1 MICKYIL
8 YFSYS
13 NIHMTMKNN
22 KIALLI
28 STLSLSIIMTS
39 CSDSLSDNT
48 DGRLRYWIS
57 TLASDDFEGRAPG
70 TEGGQLTKNFISQT
84 FQDLDLDS
92 IDGNYFLDVPT
103 SEITLKDSS
112 YLTLSFRGN
121 DRKMINGKEV
131 VFWTK
136 QARDYRKIR
145 DSEVVF
151 VGYGIVAPEYNWNDY
166 EGIDVTGKTVVIL
179 VNDPGFATGKLRLFN
194 GRSMT
199 YYGRW
204 TYKFEEAARQGAA
217 AAIIVHEEEPAAYPW
232 SVVEN
237 SWQGPQL
244 DLQRDDLGADRV
256 TLEGWIRDKSL
267 NDVLNFTGFD
277 YDGLKQIA
285 LEKTFSAFPL
295 RGLTLSSEIHNK
307 VRYLQSHNIAAI
319 KKGNVR
325 PDEYILFMAHWDHL
339 GIMELTEPG
348 QDIIVNGAVDN
359 ATGVASVLEFAKR
372 FSEVETDRSIMFLA
386 VTLEESG
393 LLGSEYFAKYPPVD
407 LSNIVAGFNYDAILP
422 TGLTNDMVVVGYG
435 ASELEDLLEQELE
448 KSGRYINPDPNPE
461 KGYFYRSDHISLA
474 KRGVPMLYADGGFD
488 LVEGGKDAGFA
499 IEEEYRLNAYHGVA
513 DEYEESWNLEGLNQS
528 IDVIFNISKELAN
541 NSQWPNWYEGN
552 EFKSTRDISRSGK

>member
-1 MICKYIL
+1 
-8 YFSYS
+8 
-13 NIHMTMKNN
+13 MKIN
-22 KIALLI
+22 KIHSLLFLLGI
-28 STLSLSIIMTS
+28 SIFISN
-39 CSDSLSDNT
+39 CSDSLSDTT

-57 TLASDDFEGRAPG
+57 TLSSDEFEGRAPG
-70 TEGGQLTKNFISQT
+70 TEGGQLTKNFISKT
-84 FQDLDLDS
+84 FQDFDLDPV
-92 IDGNYFLDVPT
+92 DGSYFLDVPA

-121 DRKMINGKEV
+121 DRKMITGDEV

-166 EGIDVTGKTVVIL
+166 EGVDVKGKTVVIL
-179 VNDPGFATGKLRLFN
+179 INDPGFATGKLRLFN

-256 TLEGWIRDKSL
+256 ILEGWIKDNIL

-277 YDGLKQIA
+277 YDSLKQIA

-307 VRYLQSHNIAAI
+307 VRYLQSHNIAAV
-319 KKGNVR
+319 KKGIVY

-339 GIMELTEPG
+339 GMIDSTQPGENNIM
-348 QDIIVNGAVDN
+348 NGAVDN
-359 ATGVASVLEFAKR
+359 ATGVAAILEFAKR
-372 FSEVETDRSIMFLA
+372 FSEVKTDRSIMFLA

-393 LLGSEYFAKYPPVD
+393 LLGSEYFAKYPPID
-407 LSNIVAGFNYDAILP
+407 LANIVAGFNYDGILP

-435 ASELEDLLEQELE
+435 ASELEDLLENELA

-461 KGYFYRSDHISLA
+461 KGYFYRSDHISFA
-474 KRGVPMLYADGGFD
+474 KRGVPVLYADGGFD
-488 LVEGGKDAGFA
+488 LVAGGKEAGFL
-499 IEEEYRLNAYHGVA
+499 IEEQYRVDAYHGVA
-513 DEYEESWNLEGLNQS
+513 DEYDESWNLDGLNQS
-528 IDVIFNISKELAN
+528 IDVIFNISNELAN
-541 NSQWPNWYEGN
+541 SQQWPNWYDGN
-552 EFKSTRDISRSGK
+552 EFKSIRDASREGK

>member
-1 MICKYIL
+1 
-8 YFSYS
+8 
-13 NIHMTMKNN
+13 MTMKIN
-22 KIALLI
+22 KTHFLITILVSLLLL
-28 STLSLSIIMTS
+28 TN
-39 CSDSLSDNT
+39 CSDSLSDTT

-57 TLASDDFEGRAPG
+57 TLSSDEFEGRAPG

-84 FQDLDLDS
+84 FQDFNLDP
-92 IDGNYFLDVPT
+92 IDGNYFLEVPT
-103 SEITLKDSS
+103 SELTLKDSS

-121 DRKMINGKEV
+121 DRKMITGKEV

-136 QARDYRKIR
+136 QTREYRKIR

-166 EGIDVTGKTVVIL
+166 EEVDVKGKTVVIL

-256 TLEGWIRDKSL
+256 ILEGWIRDHTL
-267 NDVLNFTGFD
+267 NDVLNFTGFN
-277 YDGLKQIA
+277 YEALKEIA

-307 VRYLQSHNIAAI
+307 VRYLQSHNIAAV
-319 KKGNVR
+319 KKGSVR

-339 GIMELTEPG
+339 GVMDSIKPG
-348 QDIIVNGAVDN
+348 EDNIANGAVDN
-359 ATGVASVLEFAKR
+359 ATGVAAVLEFAKR
-372 FSEVETDRSIMFLA
+372 FSQIDTDRSIMFLA

-393 LLGSEYFAKYPPVD
+393 LLGSEYFAKYPPID
-407 LSNIVAGFNYDAILP
+407 LTNIVAGFNYDAILP
-422 TGLTNDMVVVGYG
+422 TGLTKDMVVVGYG
-435 ASELEDLLEQELE
+435 ASELEDLLEDELE
-448 KSGRYINPDPNPE
+448 KSGRYVNPDPNPE

-488 LVEGGKDAGFA
+488 LVKGGKEAGFL
-499 IEEEYRLNAYHGVA
+499 IEEQYRLNAYHGVA
-513 DEYEESWNLEGLNQS
+513 DEYDESWDLAGLNQS
-528 IDVIFNISKELAN
+528 IDVIFNISNELAN
-541 NSQWPNWYEGN
+541 SSQWPNWYEGN
-552 EFKSTRDISRSGK
+552 EFKSIRDLSRAGR

>member
-1 MICKYIL
+1 
-8 YFSYS
+8 
-13 NIHMTMKNN
+13 MKIN
-22 KIALLI
+22 KIHSLLFLLGI
-28 STLSLSIIMTS
+28 SIFISN
-39 CSDSLSDNT
+39 CSDSLSDTT

-57 TLASDDFEGRAPG
+57 TLSSDEFEGRAPG
-70 TEGGQLTKNFISQT
+70 TEGGQLTKNFISKT
-84 FQDLDLDS
+84 FQDFDLDPV
-92 IDGNYFLDVPT
+92 DGSYFLDVPA

-121 DRKMINGKEV
+121 DRKMITGDEV

-166 EGIDVTGKTVVIL
+166 EGVDVKGKTVVIL
-179 VNDPGFATGKLRLFN
+179 INDPGFATGKLRLFN

-232 SVVEN
+232 LVVEN

-256 TLEGWIRDKSL
+256 ILEGWIKDNIL

-277 YDGLKQIA
+277 YDSLKQIA

-307 VRYLQSHNIAAI
+307 VRYLQSHNIAAV
-319 KKGNVR
+319 KKGIVY

-339 GIMELTEPG
+339 GMIDSTQPGENNIM
-348 QDIIVNGAVDN
+348 NGAVDN
-359 ATGVASVLEFAKR
+359 ATGVAAILEFAKR

-393 LLGSEYFAKYPPVD
+393 LLGSLYFAKYPPID
-407 LSNIVAGFNYDAILP
+407 LANIVAGFNYDGILP

-435 ASELEDLLEQELE
+435 ASELEDLLENELA

-461 KGYFYRSDHISLA
+461 KGYFYRSDHISFA
-474 KRGVPMLYADGGFD
+474 KRGVPVLYADGGFD
-488 LVEGGKDAGFA
+488 LVAGGKEAGFL
-499 IEEEYRLNAYHGVA
+499 IEEQYRVDAYHGVA
-513 DEYEESWNLEGLNQS
+513 DEYDDSWDLDGLNQS
-528 IDVIFNISKELAN
+528 IDVIFNISNELAN
-541 NSQWPNWYEGN
+541 SQQWPNWYDGN
-552 EFKSTRDISRSGK
+552 EFKSIRDASREGK

>member
-1 MICKYIL
+1 
-8 YFSYS
+8 
-13 NIHMTMKNN
+13 MTMKIN
-22 KIALLI
+22 KTHFLITILVSLLLL
-28 STLSLSIIMTS
+28 TN
-39 CSDSLSDNT
+39 CSDSLSDTT

-57 TLASDDFEGRAPG
+57 TLSSDEFEGRAPG

-84 FQDLDLDS
+84 FQDFNLDP
-92 IDGNYFLDVPT
+92 IDGNYFLEVPT
-103 SEITLKDSS
+103 SELTLKDSS

-121 DRKMINGKEV
+121 DRKMITGKEV

-136 QARDYRKIR
+136 QAREYRKIR

-151 VGYGIVAPEYNWNDY
+151 VGYGIVAPEYNWDDY
-166 EGIDVTGKTVVIL
+166 DGVDVKGKTVVIL

-256 TLEGWIRDKSL
+256 ILEGWIRDHTL
-267 NDVLNFTGFD
+267 NDVLNFTGFN
-277 YDGLKQIA
+277 YEALKEIA

-307 VRYLQSHNIAAI
+307 VRYLQSHNIAAV
-319 KKGNVR
+319 KKGSVR

-339 GIMELTEPG
+339 GVMDSIKPG
-348 QDIIVNGAVDN
+348 EDNIANGAVDN
-359 ATGVASVLEFAKR
+359 ATGVAAVLEFAKR
-372 FSEVETDRSIMFLA
+372 FSQIDTDRSIMFLA

-393 LLGSEYFAKYPPVD
+393 LLGSEYFAKYPPID
-407 LSNIVAGFNYDAILP
+407 LTNIVAGFNYDAILP
-422 TGLTNDMVVVGYG
+422 TGLTKDMVVVGYG
-435 ASELEDLLEQELE
+435 ASELEDLLEDELE
-448 KSGRYINPDPNPE
+448 KSGRYVNPDPNPE

-488 LVEGGKDAGFA
+488 LVKGGKEAGFL
-499 IEEEYRLNAYHGVA
+499 IEEQYRLDAYHGVA
-513 DEYEESWNLEGLNQS
+513 DEYDESWDLAGLNQS
-528 IDVIFNISKELAN
+528 IDVIFNISNELAN
-541 NSQWPNWYEGN
+541 SSQWPNWYEGN
-552 EFKSTRDISRSGK
+552 EFKSIRDLSRAGR

>member
-1 MICKYIL
+1 
-8 YFSYS
+8 
-13 NIHMTMKNN
+13 MTMQIN
-22 KIALLI
+22 KTHSLLFLVGI
-28 STLSLSIIMTS
+28 FIFITS
-39 CSDSLSDNT
+39 CSDSLSDTT

-57 TLASDDFEGRAPG
+57 TLSSDEFEGRAPG
-70 TEGGQLTKNFISQT
+70 TQGGQLTKNFISKT
-84 FQDLDLDS
+84 FQDLNLDPVNDS
-92 IDGNYFLDVPT
+92 YFLDVPT

-121 DRKMINGKEV
+121 DRKMITGDEV

-136 QARDYRKIR
+136 QAREYRKIR

-166 EGIDVTGKTVVIL
+166 EGIDVKGKTVVIL

-217 AAIIVHEEEPAAYPW
+217 AAIVVHEEEPAAYPW

-256 TLEGWIRDKSL
+256 ILEGWIRDSTL
-267 NDVLNFTGFD
+267 TDVLNFTGFN
-277 YDGLKQIA
+277 YESLKEIA

-307 VRYLQSHNIAAI
+307 VRYLQSHNIAAV
-319 KKGNVR
+319 KKGSLQ

-339 GIMELTEPG
+339 GFMEG
-348 QDIIVNGAVDN
+348 AQMGDDKIANGAVDN
-359 ATGVASVLEFAKR
+359 ATGVAAVFEFAKR
-372 FSEVETDRSIMFLA
+372 FSEIETDRSIMFLA

-393 LLGSEYFAKYPPVD
+393 LLGSEYFAKYPPID

-435 ASELEDLLEQELE
+435 ASELEDLLEDELS
-448 KSGRYINPDPNPE
+448 KSGRYINPDPNPD
-461 KGYFYRSDHISLA
+461 KGYFYRSDHISFA
-474 KRGVPMLYADGGFD
+474 KRGVPVLYADGGFD
-488 LVEGGKDAGFA
+488 LVDGGKEAGFI
-499 IEEEYRLNAYHGVA
+499 IEEQYRLDAYHGVA
-513 DEYEESWNLEGLNQS
+513 DEYDESWNLDGLNQS

-541 NSQWPNWYEGN
+541 SSQWPNWYEGN
-552 EFKSTRDISRSGK
+552 EFKSIRDASRSGK

>member
-28 STLSLSIIMTS
+28 STLSLSMIMTS
-39 CSDSLSDNT
+39 CSDSLSDTT

-295 RGLTLSSEIHNK
+295 RGLTLNSEIHNK

-339 GIMELTEPG
+339 GMMELTEPG

-541 NSQWPNWYEGN
+541 SSQWPNWYEGN

>member
-1 MICKYIL
+1 
-8 YFSYS
+8 
-13 NIHMTMKNN
+13 MKIN
-22 KIALLI
+22 KIHSLLFLLGI
-28 STLSLSIIMTS
+28 SIFISN
-39 CSDSLSDNT
+39 CSDSLSDTT

-57 TLASDDFEGRAPG
+57 TLSSDEFEGRAPG
-70 TEGGQLTKNFISQT
+70 TEGGQLTKNFISKT
-84 FQDLDLDS
+84 FQDFDLDPV
-92 IDGNYFLDVPT
+92 DGSYFLDVPA

-121 DRKMINGKEV
+121 DRKMITGDEV

-166 EGIDVTGKTVVIL
+166 EGVDVKGKTVVIL
-179 VNDPGFATGKLRLFN
+179 INDPGFATGKLRLFN

-256 TLEGWIRDKSL
+256 ILEGWIKDNIL

-277 YDGLKQIA
+277 YDSLKQIA

-307 VRYLQSHNIAAI
+307 VRYLQSHNIAAV
-319 KKGNVR
+319 KKGIVY

-339 GIMELTEPG
+339 GMIDSTQPGENNIM
-348 QDIIVNGAVDN
+348 NGAVDN
-359 ATGVASVLEFAKR
+359 ATGVAAILEFAKR

-393 LLGSEYFAKYPPVD
+393 LLGSEYFAKYPPID
-407 LSNIVAGFNYDAILP
+407 LANIVTGFNYDGILP

-435 ASELEDLLEQELE
+435 ASELEDLLENELA

-461 KGYFYRSDHISLA
+461 KGYFYRSDHISFA
-474 KRGVPMLYADGGFD
+474 KRGVPVLYADGGFD
-488 LVEGGKDAGFA
+488 LVAGGKEAGFL
-499 IEEEYRLNAYHGVA
+499 IEEQYRVDAYHGVA
-513 DEYEESWNLEGLNQS
+513 DEYDESWDLDGLNQS
-528 IDVIFNISKELAN
+528 IDVIFNISNELAN
-541 NSQWPNWYEGN
+541 SQQWPNWYDGN
-552 EFKSTRDISRSGK
+552 EFKSIRDASREGK

>member
-1 MICKYIL
+1 
-8 YFSYS
+8 
-13 NIHMTMKNN
+13 MKIN
-22 KIALLI
+22 KIYSLLFLLGI
-28 STLSLSIIMTS
+28 SIFITS
-39 CSDSLSDNT
+39 CSDSLSDTT

-57 TLASDDFEGRAPG
+57 TLSSDEFEGRAPG
-70 TEGGQLTKNFISQT
+70 TEGGQLTKNFISKT
-84 FQDLDLDS
+84 FQDFNLDPIDDS
-92 IDGNYFLDVPT
+92 YFLDVPA

-121 DRKMINGKEV
+121 DRKMITGDEV

-145 DSEVVF
+145 DSDVVF

-166 EGIDVTGKTVVIL
+166 EGVDVKGKTVVIL
-179 VNDPGFATGKLRLFN
+179 INDPGFATRKLRLFN

-232 SVVEN
+232 LVVEN

-244 DLQRDDLGADRV
+244 DLQRDDLGADRLI
-256 TLEGWIRDKSL
+256 LEGWIRDITL
-267 NDVLNFTGFD
+267 NDVLNFTGFN
-277 YDGLKQIA
+277 YDSLKEIA

-307 VRYLQSHNIAAI
+307 VRYLQSHNIAAV
-319 KKGNVR
+319 KKGIFN

-339 GIMELTEPG
+339 GEIDSALPGEDSIM
-348 QDIIVNGAVDN
+348 NGAVDN
-359 ATGVASVLEFAKR
+359 ATGVAAILEFAKR

-393 LLGSEYFAKYPPVD
+393 LLGSEYFAKYPPID
-407 LSNIVAGFNYDAILP
+407 LANIVAGFNYDGILP

-435 ASELEDLLEQELE
+435 ASELEDLLEDELSQ
-448 KSGRYINPDPNPE
+448 SGRYVNPDPNPE
-461 KGYFYRSDHISLA
+461 KGYFYRSDHISFA
-474 KRGVPMLYADGGFD
+474 KRGVPVLYADGGFD
-488 LVEGGKDAGFA
+488 LVAGGKDAGFF
-499 IEEEYRLNAYHGVA
+499 IEEEYRVDSYHGVT
-513 DEYEESWNLEGLNQS
+513 DEYDESWNLEGLNQA
-528 IDVIFNISKELAN
+528 IDVIFNISNDLAN
-541 NSQWPNWYEGN
+541 SQQWPNWYDGN
-552 EFKSTRDISRSGK
+552 EFKSIRDASREGK

>member
-1 MICKYIL
+1 
-8 YFSYS
+8 
-13 NIHMTMKNN
+13 MKIN
-22 KIALLI
+22 KIHSSLLFLLGI
-28 STLSLSIIMTS
+28 SIFITS
-39 CSDSLSDNT
+39 CSDSLSDTT

-57 TLASDDFEGRAPG
+57 TLSSDEFEGRAPG
-70 TEGGQLTKNFISQT
+70 TEGGQLTKNFISKT
-84 FQDLDLDS
+84 FQNLNLDPV
-92 IDGNYFLDVPT
+92 DGSYFLDVPA

-121 DRKMINGKEV
+121 DRKMITGDEV

-151 VGYGIVAPEYNWNDY
+151 VGYGIVAPEYNWDDY
-166 EGIDVTGKTVVIL
+166 EGIDVKGKTVVIL
-179 VNDPGFATGKLRLFN
+179 INDPGFATGKLRLFN

-256 TLEGWIRDKSL
+256 ILEGWIKDSIL

-277 YDGLKQIA
+277 YDSLKQIA

-307 VRYLQSHNIAAI
+307 VRYLQSHNIAAV
-319 KKGNVR
+319 KKGIAY

-339 GIMELTEPG
+339 GIVNSSQPG
-348 QDIIVNGAVDN
+348 ENNIMNGAVDN
-359 ATGVASVLEFAKR
+359 ATGVAAILEFAKR

-393 LLGSEYFAKYPPVD
+393 LLGSEYFAKYPPID
-407 LSNIVAGFNYDAILP
+407 LANIVAGFNYDGILP

-435 ASELEDLLEQELE
+435 ASELEDLLENELV

-461 KGYFYRSDHISLA
+461 KGYFYRSDHISFA
-474 KRGVPMLYADGGFD
+474 KRGVPVLYADGGFD
-488 LVEGGKDAGFA
+488 LVAGGKEAGFL
-499 IEEEYRLNAYHGVA
+499 IEEEYRVDAYHGVA
-513 DEYEESWNLEGLNQS
+513 DEYDESWDLDGLNQS
-528 IDVIFNISKELAN
+528 IDVIFNISNELAN
-541 NSQWPNWYEGN
+541 SQQWPNWYDGN
-552 EFKSTRDISRSGK
+552 EFKSIRDASREGK

>member
-256 TLEGWIRDKSL
+256 TLEGWIRDESL

-339 GIMELTEPG
+339 GMMELTEPG

-541 NSQWPNWYEGN
+541 SSQWPNWYEGN

>member
-1 MICKYIL
+1 
-8 YFSYS
+8 
-13 NIHMTMKNN
+13 MTMKIN
-22 KIALLI
+22 KIHFLLFLFG
-28 STLSLSIIMTS
+28 TSIFITS
-39 CSDSLSDNT
+39 CSDSLSDTT

-57 TLASDDFEGRAPG
+57 TLSSDEFEGRAPG
-70 TEGGQLTKNFISQT
+70 TEGGQLTKNFISKT
-84 FQDLDLDS
+84 FQDLKLDPLNGS
-92 IDGNYFLDVPT
+92 YFLDVPT

-121 DRKMINGKEV
+121 DRKMIAGDEV

-136 QARDYRKIR
+136 QAREYRKIR

-166 EGIDVTGKTVVIL
+166 DGIDVKGKTVIIL
-179 VNDPGFATGKLRLFN
+179 VNDPGFATGKIRLFN

-217 AAIIVHEEEPAAYPW
+217 AAIVIHEEEPAAYPW

-256 TLEGWIRDKSL
+256 ILEGWIRDSTL
-267 NDVLNFTGFD
+267 NDVLNFTGFN
-277 YDGLKQIA
+277 YDSLKEIA
-285 LEKTFSAFPL
+285 LEKSFSAFPL

-307 VRYLQSHNIAAI
+307 VRYLQSHNIAAV
-319 KKGNVR
+319 KKGLIQ

-339 GIMELTEPG
+339 GFMEGPQIG
-348 QDIIVNGAVDN
+348 NDKIANGAVDN
-359 ATGVASVLEFAKR
+359 ATGVAAVLEFAKR
-372 FSEVETDRSIMFLA
+372 FSEIETDRSVMFLA
-386 VTLEESG
+386 LTLEESG
-393 LLGSEYFAKYPPVD
+393 LLGSEYFAKYPPID

-435 ASELEDLLEQELE
+435 ASELEDLLEEELS
-448 KSGRYINPDPNPE
+448 KSGRYINPDPNPD
-461 KGYFYRSDHISLA
+461 KGYFYRSDHISFA
-474 KRGVPMLYADGGFD
+474 KRGVPVLYADGGFD
-488 LVEGGKDAGFA
+488 LVKGGKEAGFI
-499 IEEEYRLNAYHGVA
+499 IEEQYRLDAYHGVG
-513 DEYEESWNLEGLNQS
+513 DEYDESWNLEGLNQS
-528 IDVIFNISKELAN
+528 IDVIFNISNELAN
-541 NSQWPNWYEGN
+541 SSQWPNWYEGN
-552 EFKSTRDISRSGK
+552 EFKSIRDISRSGK

>member
-1 MICKYIL
+1 
-8 YFSYS
+8 
-13 NIHMTMKNN
+13 MTMQIN
-22 KIALLI
+22 K
-28 STLSLSIIMTS
+28 THSLVFLVGIFIFITS
-39 CSDSLSDNT
+39 CSDSLSDTT

-57 TLASDDFEGRAPG
+57 TLSSDEFEGRAPG
-70 TEGGQLTKNFISQT
+70 TQGGQLTKNFISKT
-84 FQDLDLDS
+84 FQDLNLDPVNDS
-92 IDGNYFLDVPT
+92 YFLDVPT

-121 DRKMINGKEV
+121 DRKMITGDEV

-136 QARDYRKIR
+136 QAREYRKIR

-166 EGIDVTGKTVVIL
+166 EGIDVKGKTVVIL

-217 AAIIVHEEEPAAYPW
+217 AAIVVHEEEPAAYPW

-256 TLEGWIRDKSL
+256 ILEGWIRDSTL
-267 NDVLNFTGFD
+267 TDVLNFTGFN
-277 YDGLKQIA
+277 YESLKEIA
-285 LEKTFSAFPL
+285 LEKTFSPFPL

-307 VRYLQSHNIAAI
+307 VRYLQSHNIAAV
-319 KKGNVR
+319 KKGSVQ

-339 GIMELTEPG
+339 GFMEG
-348 QDIIVNGAVDN
+348 AQIGDDKIANGAVDN
-359 ATGVASVLEFAKR
+359 ATGVAAVFEFAKR
-372 FSEVETDRSIMFLA
+372 FSEIETDRSIMFLA

-393 LLGSEYFAKYPPVD
+393 LLGSEYFAKYPPID

-435 ASELEDLLEQELE
+435 ASELEDLLEDELS
-448 KSGRYINPDPNPE
+448 KSGRYINPDPNPD
-461 KGYFYRSDHISLA
+461 KGYFYRSDHISFA
-474 KRGVPMLYADGGFD
+474 KRGVPVLYADGGFD
-488 LVEGGKDAGFA
+488 LVDGGKEAGFV
-499 IEEEYRLNAYHGVA
+499 IEEQYRLDAYHGVA
-513 DEYEESWNLEGLNQS
+513 DEYDESWNLDGLNQS

-541 NSQWPNWYEGN
+541 SSQWPNWYEGN
-552 EFKSTRDISRSGK
+552 EFKSIRDASRSGK

>member
-1 MICKYIL
+1 
-8 YFSYS
+8 
-13 NIHMTMKNN
+13 MKIN
-22 KIALLI
+22 KIHSSLLFLLGI
-28 STLSLSIIMTS
+28 SIFITS
-39 CSDSLSDNT
+39 CSDSLSDTT

-57 TLASDDFEGRAPG
+57 TLSSDEFEGRAPG
-70 TEGGQLTKNFISQT
+70 TEGGQLTKNFISKT
-84 FQDLDLDS
+84 FQNLNLDPVNGS
-92 IDGNYFLDVPT
+92 YFLDVPA

-121 DRKMINGKEV
+121 DRKMITGDEV

-151 VGYGIVAPEYNWNDY
+151 VGYGIVAPEYNWDDY
-166 EGIDVTGKTVVIL
+166 EGIDVKGKTVVIL
-179 VNDPGFATGKLRLFN
+179 INDPGFATGKLRLFN

-256 TLEGWIRDKSL
+256 ILEGWIKDSIL

-277 YDGLKQIA
+277 YDSLKQIA

-307 VRYLQSHNIAAI
+307 VRYLQSHNIAAV
-319 KKGNVR
+319 KKGIAY

-339 GIMELTEPG
+339 GILNSSQPG
-348 QDIIVNGAVDN
+348 ENNIMNGAVDN
-359 ATGVASVLEFAKR
+359 ATGVAAILEFSKR

-393 LLGSEYFAKYPPVD
+393 LLGSEYFAKYPPID
-407 LSNIVAGFNYDAILP
+407 LANIVAGFNYDGILP

-435 ASELEDLLEQELE
+435 ASELEDLLENELV

-461 KGYFYRSDHISLA
+461 KGYFYRSDHISFA
-474 KRGVPMLYADGGFD
+474 KRGVPVLYADGGFD
-488 LVEGGKDAGFA
+488 LVAGGKEAGFL
-499 IEEEYRLNAYHGVA
+499 IEEEYRVDAYHGVA
-513 DEYEESWNLEGLNQS
+513 DEYDESWDLDGLNQS
-528 IDVIFNISKELAN
+528 IDVIFNISNELAN
-541 NSQWPNWYEGN
+541 SQQWPNWYDGN
-552 EFKSTRDISRSGK
+552 EFKSIRDASRVGK

>member
-1 MICKYIL
+1 
-8 YFSYS
+8 
-13 NIHMTMKNN
+13 MTMKIN
-22 KIALLI
+22 KTHFLITISAFLLFL
-28 STLSLSIIMTS
+28 TN
-39 CSDSLSDNT
+39 CSDSLSDTT

-57 TLASDDFEGRAPG
+57 TLSSDEFEGRAPG
-70 TEGGQLTKNFISQT
+70 TKGGQLTKNFISQT
-84 FQDLDLDS
+84 FQDFNLDPV
-92 IDGNYFLDVPT
+92 DGNYFLEVPT
-103 SEITLKDSS
+103 SEIILKDSS

-121 DRKMINGKEV
+121 DRKMITGKEV

-136 QARDYRKIR
+136 QAREYRKIR

-151 VGYGIVAPEYNWNDY
+151 VGYGIVAPEYNWDDY
-166 EGIDVTGKTVVIL
+166 DGVDVKGKTVVIL

-256 TLEGWIRDKSL
+256 ILEGWIRDHTL
-267 NDVLNFTGFD
+267 NDVLNFTGFN
-277 YDGLKQIA
+277 YEALKEIA

-307 VRYLQSHNIAAI
+307 VRYLQSHNIAAV
-319 KKGNVR
+319 KKGSVR

-339 GIMELTEPG
+339 GVMDSIKPG
-348 QDIIVNGAVDN
+348 EDNIANGAVDN
-359 ATGVASVLEFAKR
+359 ATGVAAVLEFAKR
-372 FSEVETDRSIMFLA
+372 FSQIDTDRSIMFLA

-393 LLGSEYFAKYPPVD
+393 LLGSEYFAKYPPID
-407 LSNIVAGFNYDAILP
+407 LTNIVAGFNYDAILP
-422 TGLTNDMVVVGYG
+422 TGLTKDMVVVGYG
-435 ASELEDLLEQELE
+435 ASELEDLLEDELE
-448 KSGRYINPDPNPE
+448 KSGRYVNPDPNPE

-488 LVEGGKDAGFA
+488 LVKGGKEAGFL
-499 IEEEYRLNAYHGVA
+499 IEEQYRLDAYHGVA
-513 DEYEESWNLEGLNQS
+513 DEYDESWDLAGLNQS
-528 IDVIFNISKELAN
+528 IDVIFNISNELAN
-541 NSQWPNWYEGN
+541 SSQWPNWYEGN
-552 EFKSTRDISRSGK
+552 EFKSIRDLSRAGR

>member
-1 MICKYIL
+1 
-8 YFSYS
+8 
-13 NIHMTMKNN
+13 
-22 KIALLI
+22 
-28 STLSLSIIMTS
+28 
-39 CSDSLSDNT
+39 
-48 DGRLRYWIS
+48 
-57 TLASDDFEGRAPG
+57 
-70 TEGGQLTKNFISQT
+70 
-84 FQDLDLDS
+84 
-92 IDGNYFLDVPT
+92 
-103 SEITLKDSS
+103 
-112 YLTLSFRGN
+112 
-121 DRKMINGKEV
+121 DRKMIAGDEV

-136 QARDYRKIR
+136 QAREYRKIR

-166 EGIDVTGKTVVIL
+166 EGIDVKGKTVVIL

-217 AAIIVHEEEPAAYPW
+217 AAIVVHEEEPAAYPW

-256 TLEGWIRDKSL
+256 ILEGWIRDSTL
-267 NDVLNFTGFD
+267 NDVLNFTGFN
-277 YDGLKQIA
+277 YDSLKEIA

-307 VRYLQSHNIAAI
+307 VRYLQSHNIAAV
-319 KKGNVR
+319 KKGLTH

-339 GIMELTEPG
+339 GLMDGAQIGE
-348 QDIIVNGAVDN
+348 DKIANGAVDN
-359 ATGVASVLEFAKR
+359 ATGVAAVFEFAKR
-372 FSEVETDRSIMFLA
+372 FSEIETDRSIMFLA

-393 LLGSEYFAKYPPVD
+393 LLGSEYFAKYPPID

-435 ASELEDLLEQELE
+435 ASELEDLLEDELS
-448 KSGRYINPDPNPE
+448 KSGRYINPDPNPD
-461 KGYFYRSDHISLA
+461 KGYFYRSDHISFA
-474 KRGVPMLYADGGFD
+474 KRGVPVLYADGGFD
-488 LVEGGKDAGFA
+488 LVDGGKEAGFV
-499 IEEEYRLNAYHGVA
+499 IEEQYRLDAYHGVA
-513 DEYEESWNLEGLNQS
+513 DEYDESWNLDGLNQS

-541 NSQWPNWYEGN
+541 SSQWPNWYEGN
-552 EFKSTRDISRSGK
+552 EFKSIRDASRSGK

>member
-1 MICKYIL
+1 
-8 YFSYS
+8 
-13 NIHMTMKNN
+13 MKNI
-22 KIALLI
+22 KLLTVPCLI
-28 STLSLSIIMTS
+28 CLFLYTG
-39 CSDSLSDNT
+39 CSKNIGDTT
-48 DGRLRYWIS
+48 DERLRYWIS
-57 TLASDDFEGRAPG
+57 TLSSDEFEGRAPG
-70 TEGGQLTKNFISQT
+70 TEGGKLTKNFISQN
-84 FQDLDLDS
+84 FRNLNLDPVGD
-92 IDGNYFLDVPT
+92 DYFLEVPA
-103 SEITLKDSS
+103 SEITLKDDS

-121 DRKMINGKEV
+121 DRKMIAGEEV

-151 VGYGIVAPEYNWNDY
+151 VGYGIVAPEYGWNDY

-179 VNDPGFATGKLRLFN
+179 INDPGFATGKLRLFN
-194 GRSMT
+194 GKSMT

-204 TYKFEEAARQGAA
+204 TYKFEEAAKQGAA
-217 AAIIVHEEEPAAYPW
+217 AAIIVHDEEPAAYPW

-256 TLEGWIRDKSL
+256 ILEGWIRDTIL

-277 YDGLKQIA
+277 YAALKEIA

-295 RGLTLSSEIHNK
+295 RGLTLNSELHNR

-319 KKGNVR
+319 KKGTKR
-325 PDEYILFMAHWDHL
+325 PDEYLLFMAHWDHL
-339 GIMELTEPG
+339 GKMDLADPAE
-348 QDIIVNGAVDN
+348 DNIVNGAVDN
-359 ATGVASVLEFAKR
+359 ATGVAAVLEFAKR
-372 FSEVETDRSIMFLA
+372 FSAVQTDRSILFLT

-393 LLGSEYFAKYPPVD
+393 LLGSEYFAKYPPIK
-407 LSNIVAGFNYDAILP
+407 LSNIVAGFNYDGILP

-435 ASELEDLLEQELE
+435 ASELEDLLDEELQ
-448 KSGRYINPDPNPE
+448 KNGRYINPDPNPE

-488 LVEGGKDAGFA
+488 LVEGGKEAGFLL
-499 IEEEYRLNAYHGVA
+499 EEQYRLDSYHGVS
-513 DEYEESWNLEGLNQS
+513 DEYDSSWDLEGLNQS
-528 IDVIFNISKELAN
+528 IDVIFSVSKDLAN
-541 NSQWPNWYEGN
+541 GSQWPNWYEGN
-552 EFKSTRDISRSGK
+552 EFRAIRDASRP

>member
-1 MICKYIL
+1 
-8 YFSYS
+8 
-13 NIHMTMKNN
+13 MTMQIN
-22 KIALLI
+22 KTHSLLFLVGI
-28 STLSLSIIMTS
+28 FIFITS
-39 CSDSLSDNT
+39 CSDSLSDTT

-57 TLASDDFEGRAPG
+57 TLSSDEFEGRAPG
-70 TEGGQLTKNFISQT
+70 TQGGQLTKNFISKT
-84 FQDLDLDS
+84 FQDLNLDPVNDS
-92 IDGNYFLDVPT
+92 YFLDVPT

-121 DRKMINGKEV
+121 DRKMITGDEV

-136 QARDYRKIR
+136 QAREYRKIR

-166 EGIDVTGKTVVIL
+166 EGIDVKGKTVVIL

-217 AAIIVHEEEPAAYPW
+217 AAIVVHEEEPAAYPW

-256 TLEGWIRDKSL
+256 ILEGWIRDSTL
-267 NDVLNFTGFD
+267 TDVLNFTGFN
-277 YDGLKQIA
+277 YESLKEIA

-307 VRYLQSHNIAAI
+307 VRYLQSHNIAAV
-319 KKGNVR
+319 KKGSVQ

-339 GIMELTEPG
+339 GFMEG
-348 QDIIVNGAVDN
+348 AQIGDDKIANGAVDN
-359 ATGVASVLEFAKR
+359 ATGVAAVFEFAKR
-372 FSEVETDRSIMFLA
+372 FSEIETDRSIMFLA

-393 LLGSEYFAKYPPVD
+393 LLGSEYFAKYPPID

-435 ASELEDLLEQELE
+435 ASELEDLLEDELS
-448 KSGRYINPDPNPE
+448 KSGRYINPDPNPD
-461 KGYFYRSDHISLA
+461 KGYFYRSDHISFA
-474 KRGVPMLYADGGFD
+474 KRGVPVLYADGGFD
-488 LVEGGKDAGFA
+488 LVDGGKEAGFI
-499 IEEEYRLNAYHGVA
+499 IEEQYRLDAYHGVA
-513 DEYEESWNLEGLNQS
+513 DEYDESWNLDGLNQS

-541 NSQWPNWYEGN
+541 SSQWPNWYEGN
-552 EFKSTRDISRSGK
+552 EFKSIRDASRSGK

>member
-1 MICKYIL
+1 
-8 YFSYS
+8 
-13 NIHMTMKNN
+13 MKIN
-22 KIALLI
+22 KIHSLLFLLGI
-28 STLSLSIIMTS
+28 SIFISN
-39 CSDSLSDNT
+39 CSDSLSDTT

-57 TLASDDFEGRAPG
+57 TLSSDEFEGRAPG
-70 TEGGQLTKNFISQT
+70 TEGGQLTKNFISKT
-84 FQDLDLDS
+84 FQDFDLDPV
-92 IDGNYFLDVPT
+92 DGSYFLDVPA

-121 DRKMINGKEV
+121 DRKMITGDEV

-166 EGIDVTGKTVVIL
+166 EGVDVKGKTVVIL
-179 VNDPGFATGKLRLFN
+179 INDPGFATGKLRLFN

-256 TLEGWIRDKSL
+256 ILEGWIKDNIL

-277 YDGLKQIA
+277 YDSLRQIA

-307 VRYLQSHNIAAI
+307 VRYLQSHNIAAV
-319 KKGNVR
+319 KKGIVY

-339 GIMELTEPG
+339 GMIDSTQPGENNIM
-348 QDIIVNGAVDN
+348 NGAVDN
-359 ATGVASVLEFAKR
+359 ATGVAAILEFAKR

-393 LLGSEYFAKYPPVD
+393 LLGSEYFAKYPPID
-407 LSNIVAGFNYDAILP
+407 LANIVAGFNYDGILP

-435 ASELEDLLEQELE
+435 ASELEDLLENELA

-461 KGYFYRSDHISLA
+461 KGYFYRSDHISFA
-474 KRGVPMLYADGGFD
+474 KRGVPVLYADGGFD
-488 LVEGGKDAGFA
+488 LVAGGKEAGFL
-499 IEEEYRLNAYHGVA
+499 IEEQYRVDAYHGVA
-513 DEYEESWNLEGLNQS
+513 DEYDESWNLDGLNQS
-528 IDVIFNISKELAN
+528 IDVIFNISNELAN
-541 NSQWPNWYEGN
+541 SQQWPNWYDGN
-552 EFKSTRDISRSGK
+552 EFKSIRDASREGK

>member
-28 STLSLSIIMTS
+28 STLSLSMIMTS
-39 CSDSLSDNT
+39 CSDSLSDTT

-256 TLEGWIRDKSL
+256 TLEGWIRDESL

-339 GIMELTEPG
+339 GMMELTEPG

-541 NSQWPNWYEGN
+541 SSQWPNWYEGN
-552 EFKSTRDISRSGK
+552 EFKLTRDISRSGK

>member
-1 MICKYIL
+1 
-8 YFSYS
+8 
-13 NIHMTMKNN
+13 MKIN
-22 KIALLI
+22 KIHSSLIFLLGI
-28 STLSLSIIMTS
+28 SIFITS
-39 CSDSLSDNT
+39 CSDYLSDKS

-57 TLASDDFEGRAPG
+57 TLSSDEFEGRAPG
-70 TEGGQLTKNFISQT
+70 TEGGQLTKNFISKT
-84 FQDLDLDS
+84 FQNLNLDPV
-92 IDGNYFLDVPT
+92 DGSYFLDVPA

-121 DRKMINGKEV
+121 DRKMITGDEV

-151 VGYGIVAPEYNWNDY
+151 VGYGIVAPEYNWDDY
-166 EGIDVTGKTVVIL
+166 EGIDVKGKTVVIL
-179 VNDPGFATGKLRLFN
+179 INDPGFATGKLRLFN

-256 TLEGWIRDKSL
+256 ILEGWIKDGIL

-277 YDGLKQIA
+277 YDSLKQIA

-307 VRYLQSHNIAAI
+307 VRYLQSHNIAAV
-319 KKGNVR
+319 KKGIAY

-339 GIMELTEPG
+339 GIVNSSQPG
-348 QDIIVNGAVDN
+348 ENNIMNGAVDN
-359 ATGVASVLEFAKR
+359 ATGVAAILEFAKR

-393 LLGSEYFAKYPPVD
+393 LLGSEYFAKYPPID
-407 LSNIVAGFNYDAILP
+407 LANIVAGFNYDGILP

-435 ASELEDLLEQELE
+435 ASELEDLLENELV

-461 KGYFYRSDHISLA
+461 KGYFYRSDHISFA
-474 KRGVPMLYADGGFD
+474 KRGVPVLYADGGFD
-488 LVEGGKDAGFA
+488 LVAGA
-499 IEEEYRLNAYHGVA
+499 AVPRA
-513 DEYEESWNLEGLNQS
+513 
-528 IDVIFNISKELAN
+528 
-541 NSQWPNWYEGN
+541 
-552 EFKSTRDISRSGK
+552 STH

>member
-1 MICKYIL
+1 
-8 YFSYS
+8 
-13 NIHMTMKNN
+13 MKIN
-22 KIALLI
+22 KIHSLLFLLGI
-28 STLSLSIIMTS
+28 SIFISN
-39 CSDSLSDNT
+39 CSDSLSDTT

-57 TLASDDFEGRAPG
+57 TLSSDEFEGRAPG
-70 TEGGQLTKNFISQT
+70 TEGGQLTKNFISKT
-84 FQDLDLDS
+84 FQDFDLDPV
-92 IDGNYFLDVPT
+92 DGSYFLDVPA

-121 DRKMINGKEV
+121 DRKMITGDEV

-166 EGIDVTGKTVVIL
+166 EGVDVKGKTVVIL
-179 VNDPGFATGKLRLFN
+179 INDPGFATGKLRLFN

-256 TLEGWIRDKSL
+256 ILEGWIKDNIL

-277 YDGLKQIA
+277 YDFLKQIA

-307 VRYLQSHNIAAI
+307 VRYLQSHNIAAV
-319 KKGNVR
+319 KKGIVY

-339 GIMELTEPG
+339 GMIDSTQPGENNIM
-348 QDIIVNGAVDN
+348 NGAVDN
-359 ATGVASVLEFAKR
+359 ATGVAAILEFAKR

-393 LLGSEYFAKYPPVD
+393 LLGSEYFAKYPPID
-407 LSNIVAGFNYDAILP
+407 LANIVAGFNYDGILP

-435 ASELEDLLEQELE
+435 ASELEDLLENELA

-461 KGYFYRSDHISLA
+461 KGYFYRSDHINFA
-474 KRGVPMLYADGGFD
+474 KRGVPVLYADGGFD
-488 LVEGGKDAGFA
+488 LVAGGKEAGFL
-499 IEEEYRLNAYHGVA
+499 IEEQYRVDAYHGVA
-513 DEYEESWNLEGLNQS
+513 DEYDESWNLDGLNQS
-528 IDVIFNISKELAN
+528 IDVIFNISNELAN
-541 NSQWPNWYEGN
+541 SQQWPNWYDGN
-552 EFKSTRDISRSGK
+552 EFKSIRDASREGK

>member
-28 STLSLSIIMTS
+28 STLSLLIIMTS

-256 TLEGWIRDKSL
+256 TLEGWIRDESL

-339 GIMELTEPG
+339 GMMELTEPG

-499 IEEEYRLNAYHGVA
+499 IGEEYRLNAYHGVA

>member
-1 MICKYIL
+1 
-8 YFSYS
+8 
-13 NIHMTMKNN
+13 
-22 KIALLI
+22 
-28 STLSLSIIMTS
+28 MTS
-39 CSDSLSDNT
+39 CSDSLSDTT

-84 FQDLDLDS
+84 FQDFDLDP

-179 VNDPGFATGKLRLFN
+179 INDPGFATRKLRLFN

-256 TLEGWIRDKSL
+256 TLEGWIRDESL

-307 VRYLQSHNIAAI
+307 VRYLQ
-319 KKGNVR
+319 
-325 PDEYILFMAHWDHL
+325 
-339 GIMELTEPG
+339 
-348 QDIIVNGAVDN
+348 
-359 ATGVASVLEFAKR
+359 
-372 FSEVETDRSIMFLA
+372 
-386 VTLEESG
+386 
-393 LLGSEYFAKYPPVD
+393 
-407 LSNIVAGFNYDAILP
+407 
-422 TGLTNDMVVVGYG
+422 
-435 ASELEDLLEQELE
+435 
-448 KSGRYINPDPNPE
+448 
-461 KGYFYRSDHISLA
+461 
-474 KRGVPMLYADGGFD
+474 
-488 LVEGGKDAGFA
+488 
-499 IEEEYRLNAYHGVA
+499 
-513 DEYEESWNLEGLNQS
+513 
-528 IDVIFNISKELAN
+528 
-541 NSQWPNWYEGN
+541 
-552 EFKSTRDISRSGK
+552 

>member
-1 MICKYIL
+1 
-8 YFSYS
+8 
-13 NIHMTMKNN
+13 MKIN
-22 KIALLI
+22 KIHSSLIFLLGI
-28 STLSLSIIMTS
+28 SIFITS
-39 CSDSLSDNT
+39 CSDSLSDTT

-57 TLASDDFEGRAPG
+57 TLSSDEFEGRAPG
-70 TEGGQLTKNFISQT
+70 TEGGQLTKNFISKT
-84 FQDLDLDS
+84 FQNLNLDPV
-92 IDGNYFLDVPT
+92 DGSYFLDVPA

-121 DRKMINGKEV
+121 DRKMITGDEV

-166 EGIDVTGKTVVIL
+166 EGIDVKGKTVVIL
-179 VNDPGFATGKLRLFN
+179 INDPGFATGKLRLFN

-256 TLEGWIRDKSL
+256 ILEGWIKDSIL

-277 YDGLKQIA
+277 YDSLKQIA

-307 VRYLQSHNIAAI
+307 VRYLQSHNIAAV
-319 KKGNVR
+319 KKGIAY

-339 GIMELTEPG
+339 GIVNSSQPG
-348 QDIIVNGAVDN
+348 ENNIMNGAVDN
-359 ATGVASVLEFAKR
+359 ATGVAAILEFAKR

-393 LLGSEYFAKYPPVD
+393 LLGSEYFAKYPPID
-407 LSNIVAGFNYDAILP
+407 LANIVAGFNYDGILP

-435 ASELEDLLEQELE
+435 ASELEDLLENELV

-461 KGYFYRSDHISLA
+461 KGYFYRSDHISFA
-474 KRGVPMLYADGGFD
+474 KRGVPVLYADGGFD
-488 LVEGGKDAGFA
+488 LVAGGKEAGFL
-499 IEEEYRLNAYHGVA
+499 IEEEYRVDAYHGVA
-513 DEYEESWNLEGLNQS
+513 DEYDESWDLDGLNQS
-528 IDVIFNISKELAN
+528 IDVIFNISNELAN
-541 NSQWPNWYEGN
+541 SQQWPNWYDGN
-552 EFKSTRDISRSGK
+552 EFKSIRDASREGK

>member
-1 MICKYIL
+1 MKINKTHSLMLFLGISIL
-8 YFSYS
+8 L
-13 NIHMTMKNN
+13 TG
-22 KIALLI
+22 
-28 STLSLSIIMTS
+28 
-39 CSDSLSDNT
+39 CSDSLSDTT

-57 TLASDDFEGRAPG
+57 TLSSDEFEGRAPG
-70 TEGGQLTKNFISQT
+70 TEGGQLTKNFISKT
-84 FQDLDLDS
+84 FQNLNLDPV
-92 IDGNYFLDVPT
+92 DGSYFLDVPA

-121 DRKMINGKEV
+121 DRKMITGDEV

-166 EGIDVTGKTVVIL
+166 EGIDVKGKTVVIL
-179 VNDPGFATGKLRLFN
+179 INDPGFATGKLRLFN

-256 TLEGWIRDKSL
+256 ILEGWIKDSIL

-277 YDGLKQIA
+277 YDSLKQIA

-307 VRYLQSHNIAAI
+307 VRYLQSHNIAAV
-319 KKGNVR
+319 KKGIAY

-339 GIMELTEPG
+339 GIVNSSQPG
-348 QDIIVNGAVDN
+348 ENNIMNGAVDN
-359 ATGVASVLEFAKR
+359 ATGVAAILEFAKR
-372 FSEVETDRSIMFLA
+372 FSEVETDRSIIFLA

-393 LLGSEYFAKYPPVD
+393 LLGSEYFAKYPPID
-407 LSNIVAGFNYDAILP
+407 LANIVAGFNYDGILP

-435 ASELEDLLEQELE
+435 ASELEDLLENELV

-461 KGYFYRSDHISLA
+461 KGYFYRSDHISFA
-474 KRGVPMLYADGGFD
+474 KRGVPVLYADGGFD
-488 LVEGGKDAGFA
+488 LVAGGKEAGFL
-499 IEEEYRLNAYHGVA
+499 IEEEYRVDAYHGVA
-513 DEYEESWNLEGLNQS
+513 DEYDESWDLDGLNQS
-528 IDVIFNISKELAN
+528 IDVIFNISNELAN
-541 NSQWPNWYEGN
+541 SQQWPNWYDGN
-552 EFKSTRDISRSGK
+552 EFKSIRDASREGK

>member
-28 STLSLSIIMTS
+28 STLSLSMIMTS
-39 CSDSLSDNT
+39 CSDSLSDTT

-256 TLEGWIRDKSL
+256 TLEGWIRDESL

-339 GIMELTEPG
+339 GMMELTEPG

-474 KRGVPMLYADGGFD
+474 KRGVPMLYADSGFD